1 MTKRNAAGGVA
12 ERLHNPAPMLSR
24 FRHIVV
30 EGPIGVGKSTLARRL
45 AAHLNARLLMERP
58 EDNPFLERYYR
69 DPARYALQT
78 QLFFLFQRIDQLRD
92 LAQPRMFAPVTV
104 SDFLLAKDMLFAQLT
119 LADDEF
125 RLYAQI
131 HAQAAPQVAPPDLVI
146 WLQASP
152 ETLVSRIR
160 KRGIPMEQGIPAGWL
175 ARLAQAYADLF
186 DHTYADA
193 PVLAVDTE
201 LFSPGLRGPD
211 FETLLRRVGQFRGP
225 RESFDPVTDWALPI

>member
-1 MTKRNAAGGVA
+1 
-12 ERLHNPAPMLSR
+12 MLTR

-45 AAHLNARLLMERP
+45 AAHLHARLLLERP

-69 DPARYALQT
+69 EPARYALQT
-78 QLFFLFQRIDQLRD
+78 QLFFLFQRIDQLRE
-92 LAQPRMFAPVTV
+92 LAQPRMFAPLTV
-104 SDFLLAKDMLFAQLT
+104 SDFLLLKDMLFAQLT

-146 WLQASP
+146 WLRASP
-152 ETLVSRIR
+152 QTLVSRIR
-160 KRGIPMEQGIPAGWL
+160 QRGIAMEQGLSAAWL
-175 ARLAQAYADLF
+175 ERLAQAYTDLF
-186 DHTYADA
+186 ARYTAA

-201 LFSPGLRGPD
+201 YFNPGLRGPD
-211 FETLLRRVGQFRGP
+211 FETLLRRLGSFRGP